1 MLETIQDLKTRRS
14 CRGYKE
20 EQISEEQLNQILE
33 AGTYAPTGMGMQSP
47 IMVVV
52 QDKETIAQ
60 LSRMNAK
67 IMGTDGDPF
76 YGAPTVV
83 IVLADKN
90 RPTYLEDGSLVMGNL
105 MNAAHAVGVDS
116 CWIHRAKEVFE
127 SEAGQAL
134 LKEWGIEGDYV
145 GVGNCILGYRDGEL
159 PKAKPRKENYIY
171 IVK

>member
-116 CWIHRAKEVFE
+116 CLKSGGSRAIMSESDIVCSDTQKMLRHRQSHGKKTIFIASNKE
-127 SEAGQAL
+127 SE
-134 LKEWGIEGDYV
+134 
-145 GVGNCILGYRDGEL
+145 IL
-159 PKAKPRKENYIY
+159 I
-171 IVK
+171 